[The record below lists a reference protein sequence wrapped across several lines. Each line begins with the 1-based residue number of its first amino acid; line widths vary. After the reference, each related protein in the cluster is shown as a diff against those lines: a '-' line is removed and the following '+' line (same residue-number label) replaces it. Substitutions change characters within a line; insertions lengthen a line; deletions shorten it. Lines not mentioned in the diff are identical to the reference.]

1 MSPDML
7 VEPGWGLRE
16 RVLGTM
22 GWGRK
27 DSGFLWHV
35 GMFL

>member
-7 VEPGWGLRE
+7 VEPGCELRE
-16 RVLGTM
+16 RVLGRM

-27 DSGFLWHV
+27 DLGFLWHM